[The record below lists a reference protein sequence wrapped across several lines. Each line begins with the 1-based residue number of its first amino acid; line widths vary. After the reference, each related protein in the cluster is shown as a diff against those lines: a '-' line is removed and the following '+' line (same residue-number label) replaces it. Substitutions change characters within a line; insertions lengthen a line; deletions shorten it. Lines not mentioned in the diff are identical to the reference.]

1 MQIIAEIRGL
11 AKDLQHEGAVLPEVT
26 IEKGALQQIP
36 LFMESKRFKNVIL
49 VADKHTNEAAG
60 LQLSKILPNHIAHE
74 LIILQPNQH
83 GQVLADEPTLIQ
95 LFTEIPPF
103 TDALIAVG
111 TGTVHDIVRF
121 IGYKMN
127 IPFISVPTAASVD
140 GFTSKGAPLLFRG
153 MKQTVQTTSPLAVFA
168 DVDLLAA
175 APKQLTA
182 AGFGDIL
189 GKYTSLLDW
198 KISELIGNE
207 PYNQLASDITR
218 RSLETC
224 VSNADMIAQ
233 GGADGIAILM
243 HSLAE
248 SGLVMLLLDFSRP
261 ASGGEHH
268 LSHFWEMDLLEKN
281 EEQLLHG
288 AKIGVA
294 TAIITELYKQLGE
307 QLDVEHL
314 SKETSYNESLRKHW
328 GAIKDLIDELPDPSK
343 LRKLLKTVGGPTTA
357 VDLHISNDL
366 VQESLNEAYKL
377 RERCTGLFL
386 INQFKQSSITYP
398 IHSIP
403 I

>member
-1 MQIIAEIRGL
+1 MKIIPEIRGL
-11 AKDLQHEGAVLPEVT
+11 VQYGGTVLPEVT

-36 LFMESKRFKNVIL
+36 LYMESKRFKNVIL
-49 VADKHTNEAAG
+49 VADKNTNEAAG
-60 LQLSKILPNHIAHE
+60 LQLSKILPHHIDHQ

-95 LFTEIPPF
+95 LFAEMPPF

-111 TGTVHDIVRF
+111 TGTIHDIVRF

-218 RSLETC
+218 RSLEAC
-224 VSNADMIAQ
+224 VSNAEMIAQ
-233 GGADGIAILM
+233 GDADGIAILM
-243 HSLAE
+243 QSLVE

-268 LSHFWEMDLLEKN
+268 LSHFWEMDLLDKN

-288 AKIGVA
+288 AKVGVA
-294 TAIITELYKQLGE
+294 TAIISELYKQLGE

-314 SKETSYNESLRKHW
+314 SIATPYNESLRKHW

-398 IHSIP
+398 IDSLP